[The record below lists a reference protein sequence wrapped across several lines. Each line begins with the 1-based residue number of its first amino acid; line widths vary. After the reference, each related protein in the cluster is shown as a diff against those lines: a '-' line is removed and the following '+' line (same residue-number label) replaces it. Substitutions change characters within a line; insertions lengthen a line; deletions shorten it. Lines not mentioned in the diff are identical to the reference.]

1 MKLINNG
8 ENNLLHVIDKEHSFK
23 LEVGKVLDVPK
34 EIAKVWLT
42 YPGIQTYVSPEDL
55 ELEKEKAVK
64 EALKKAK
71 EQEKAKA
78 QSKSASKSTKS
89 SKKDVH

>member
-34 EIAKVWLT
+34 EVAKVWLT
-42 YPGIQTYVSPEDL
+42 YPGIKTYVSPEDL

-64 EALKKAK
+64 EALK
-71 EQEKAKA
+71 EAKA

-89 SKKDVH
+89 TKKDVH